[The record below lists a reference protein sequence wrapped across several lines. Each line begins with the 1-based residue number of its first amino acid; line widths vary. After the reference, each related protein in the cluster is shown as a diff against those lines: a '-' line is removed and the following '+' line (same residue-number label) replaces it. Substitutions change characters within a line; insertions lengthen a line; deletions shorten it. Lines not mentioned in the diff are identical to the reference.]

1 MSFTVWHAGDP
12 AERAEWL
19 RAWSEWP
26 EREVF
31 AHPAYAELYE
41 TETDRALCAAWRDG
55 ASTVLFPLLAR
66 AIPLAARHCDLSTP
80 YGYGGPFVWGETGD
94 PGNLHRGHGQ
104 AGNPAEATPPSL
116 PHVEAIRN
124 PRPQLGAAPPSL
136 PLQFWPAYERWTREL
151 GAVSEF
157 VRFNLFPEAL
167 LGSYPGEK
175 VCRTM
180 NVVRALDVSPEELWQ
195 DFDYKVRKN
204 VKRARLSGIR
214 IVHDPEGAR
223 IDDFLRIYR
232 GTMARRHAS
241 GTYDFPAEFFRRI
254 QSHLPGC
261 HTWFHAVLEGVTIAT
276 ELVLLSPHRAYSFLG
291 GTDERYFAQRP
302 NDLLKVAIIEWCRD
316 TGRRAFVLGGGYEP
330 SDGIFRYKL
339 SFAPHGQREFHI
351 GKRILDQDA
360 YAALIASRRGADPGW
375 QPHPGYFPAYRA

>member
-12 AERAEWL
+12 AERAQWL

-31 AHPAYAELYE
+31 AHPAYAELYQ
-41 TETDRALCAAWRDG
+41 TDADRALCAAWRDD

-66 AIPLAARHCDLSTP
+66 AIPRAAPHCDLSTP
-80 YGYGGPFVWGETGD
+80 YGYGGPFAWGE
-94 PGNLHRGHGQ
+94 PHH
-104 AGNPAEATPPSL
+104 PL
-116 PHVEAIRN
+116 PH
-124 PRPQLGAAPPSL
+124 
-136 PLQFWPAYERWTREL
+136 QFWPAYEHWTREL

-157 VRFNLFPEAL
+157 VRFHLFPDAL
-167 LGSYPGEK
+167 LGSYPGEQA
-175 VCRTM
+175 CPMM
-180 NVVRALDVSPEELWQ
+180 NVVRALDLPSEELWQ

-204 VKRARLSGIR
+204 VKRARASGIR

-223 IDDFLRIYR
+223 IEDFLRIYR

-241 GTYDFPAEFFRRI
+241 GAYDFPAEFFRRI
-254 QSHLPGC
+254 QTHLAGC
-261 HTWFHAVLEGVTIAT
+261 HTYFHAVLDGAVIAS
-276 ELVLLSPHRAYSFLG
+276 ELVLLSRHRAYSFLG

-302 NDLLKVAIIEWCRD
+302 NDLLKVAIIEWCRE

-339 SFAPHGQREFHI
+339 SFAPSGQREFHI
-351 GKRILDQDA
+351 GKRILDGEA
-360 YAALIASRRGADPGW
+360 YAALVASRHGADPGW